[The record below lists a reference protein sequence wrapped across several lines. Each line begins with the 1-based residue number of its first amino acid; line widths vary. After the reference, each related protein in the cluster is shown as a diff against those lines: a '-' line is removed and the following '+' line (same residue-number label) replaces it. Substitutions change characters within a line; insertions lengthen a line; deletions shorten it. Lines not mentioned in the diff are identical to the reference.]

1 MYSEMKAPERI
12 EKGVK
17 LELKKKQKGFLG
29 LGDSNGKMIQFNDKN
44 TAEVCFQAPFVYH
57 YH

>member
-1 MYSEMKAPERI
+1 MKAPERI